1 MSTFTGVFGGTFNPV
16 HIGHTKVISHITK
29 VLPFDKIL
37 VIPNSIPPHKDKIP
51 ASFEHRLN
59 MVSLAFEGFKSVEI
73 DAREGEREGPSYAI
87 NSIEELLSENHG
99 ELFLIVGSDSFHDIS
114 SWHRSENIL
123 NQVGLVVMNR
133 AGYEIENEQHGEDL
147 KKRNI
152 SQAFLL
158 NQKRSKKII
167 KVNTPLVGVSSTL
180 IRNNIYN
187 RKKIKSFVSQ
197 PVEKYLIKH
206 KLYEQED
213 LT

>member
-1 MSTFTGVFGGTFNPV
+1 MSILTGVFGGTFNPV

-29 VLPFDKIL
+29 ILPFDKIL
-37 VIPNSIPPHKDKIP
+37 VIPNSVPPHKDKIP

-59 MVSLAFEGFKSVEI
+59 MVSLAFEGVKGVEI
-73 DAREGEREGPSYAI
+73 DPREGEREGPSYAI
-87 NSIEELLSENHG
+87 NSVEELLTENHG

-114 SWHRSENIL
+114 SWHRSENLL

-133 AGYEIENEQHGEDL
+133 SGYEIENGQNGEVL

-152 SQAFLL
+152 SQTFLL

-167 KVNTPLVGVSSTL
+167 KVNTPLVEVSSTL

-187 RKKIKSFVSQ
+187 RKNIKSFVSES
-197 PVEKYLIKH
+197 VEEYLRKH
-206 KLYEQED
+206 KLFE
-213 LT
+213 